1 MDFEQLN
8 TLTKALVRQSTLFQG
23 FTEAELDVLVMHSQ
37 LKKLPRG
44 KILYRKGEASDGTF
58 CLMIAGSVDIVAK
71 DGHVVG
77 QSSAGDVIG
86 ELALSNPYQMRT
98 VSVITTEP
106 VELLEWNINHIK
118 TKVPGLWK
126 KLLKLGWEHMQEY
139 YEE

>member
-23 FTEAELDVLVMHSQ
+23 FTEAELDVLVAHSQ

-44 KILYRKGEASDGTF
+44 KIMYRKGETSDGTF
-58 CLMIAGSVDIVAK
+58 CLIINGSVDIVAK
-71 DGHVVG
+71 DGHVVA
-77 QSSAGDVIG
+77 QSGAGDVIG

-98 VSVITTEP
+98 VSVITKDA